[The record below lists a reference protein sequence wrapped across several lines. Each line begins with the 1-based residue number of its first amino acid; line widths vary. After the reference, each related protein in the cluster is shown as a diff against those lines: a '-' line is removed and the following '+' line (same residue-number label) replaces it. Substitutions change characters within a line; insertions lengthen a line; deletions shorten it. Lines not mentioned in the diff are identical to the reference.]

1 MNNQQLDTLLPCIA
15 EESARRLRGYETFD
29 IKAEAKKKVKQLLGR
44 GVSKRDP
51 YFWPAGMLALG
62 LEEYIETA
70 QKSLSDVQ
78 KTKDCSDSAADAK
91 VNTKANAK
99 ADAKTDAGSDQN
111 RTIRAVCMAQEALS
125 GRLEQWVTE
134 GMKMTYL
141 DDALMGYVLLRY
153 WERTGKWGEEPAKL
167 AGALYEMEKDEQETL
182 IYRPGRGNAYIL
194 ADGVGQS
201 SMFLAKYAQL
211 SGDTKAR
218 EMAARQLLSFA
229 RCGMAKGMNLPY
241 HGYEIRK
248 DGAAKLGIIG
258 WGRAVG
264 WLLLGVRVFLDTAP
278 ADDPSYE
285 EIERL
290 YEKMAGAVAGY
301 QREDGGFS
309 WQLEA
314 VEGAADTSA
323 AAMIGYALGG
333 RIWQKDKTDRIAGFL
348 LNNVT
353 EKGVVTG
360 ALAECIDFA
369 EHPQRY
375 GIYPWGQGAALAF
388 LASLQGER

>member
-1 MNNQQLDTLLPCIA
+1 MNNQQLDTLLPSIA
-15 EESARRLRGYETFD
+15 EESARELRGYETFD
-29 IKAEAKKKVKQLLGR
+29 MKAEAKKKVKQLLGR

-70 QKSLSDVQ
+70 QKSLSDEE
-78 KTKDCSDSAADAK
+78 KTNGHSSVADNKISADSKRSADSQI
-91 VNTKANAK
+91 NAC
-99 ADAKTDAGSDQN
+99 SDQN
-111 RTIRAVCMAQEALS
+111 RTIRAICMAQEALS

-153 WERTGKWGEEPAKL
+153 CERTGKWGEEPAKL
-167 AGALYEMEKDEQETL
+167 AGALYEMEKDEQESL

-218 EMAARQLLSFA
+218 ELAAKQLLSFA
-229 RCGMAKGMNLPY
+229 RCGMAKGMDLPY
-241 HGYEIRK
+241 HGYEIRQ
-248 DGAAKLGIIG
+248 DTAAKLGIIG

-278 ADDPSYE
+278 SDDPSYA
-285 EIERL
+285 EIESL
-290 YEKMAGAVAGY
+290 YERIAGKVAGY

-333 RIWQKDKTDRIAGFL
+333 RLWQEDITGRIADFL
-348 LNNVT
+348 LSHVT
-353 EKGVVTG
+353 EKGEVTG

-375 GIYPWGQGAALAF
+375 GNYPWGQGAALAF
-388 LASLQGER
+388 LASLHGRK

>member
-1 MNNQQLDTLLPCIA
+1 MNNQQLDTLLPSIA
-15 EESARRLRGYETFD
+15 EESARELRGYETFD
-29 IKAEAKKKVKQLLGR
+29 MKAEAKKKVKQLLGR

-70 QKSLSDVQ
+70 QKSLSDEE
-78 KTKDCSDSAADAK
+78 KTNGHSSVADNKISADSKRSADSQI
-91 VNTKANAK
+91 NAC
-99 ADAKTDAGSDQN
+99 SDQN
-111 RTIRAVCMAQEALS
+111 RTIRAICMAQEALS

-153 WERTGKWGEEPAKL
+153 CERTGKWGEEPAKL
-167 AGALYEMEKDEQETL
+167 AGALYEMEKDEQESL

-218 EMAARQLLSFA
+218 ELAAKQLLSFA
-229 RCGMAKGMNLPY
+229 RCGMAKGMDLPY
-241 HGYEIRK
+241 HGYEIRQ
-248 DGAAKLGIIG
+248 DTAAKLGIIG

-264 WLLLGVRVFLDTAP
+264 WLLLGVWVFLDTAP
-278 ADDPSYE
+278 SDDPSYA
-285 EIERL
+285 EIESL
-290 YEKMAGAVAGY
+290 YERIAGKVAGY

-333 RIWQKDKTDRIAGFL
+333 RLWQEDITGRIADFL
-348 LNNVT
+348 LSHVT
-353 EKGVVTG
+353 EKGEVTG

-375 GIYPWGQGAALAF
+375 GNYPWGQGAALAF
-388 LASLQGER
+388 LASLHGRK